1 MKVTVIDLC
10 GDEKW
15 EDTLEGA
22 RDFLLGIWQN
32 MDVDE
37 DDMEEDE
44 ITAEEHMENIEAA
57 NYEELN
63 EYLQG
68 VGYCMERDEF
78 VYICEDCLEVHEDE
92 TDICESC
99 GGRCNSVHED
109 DIGIYRGI

>member
-1 MKVTVIDLC
+1 MKVTVFDLC

-22 RDFLLGIWQN
+22 RDFLIGMWEN

-44 ITAEEHMENIEAA
+44 ITVEEHIENIKVADFQQ
-57 NYEELN
+57 LD

-68 VGYCMERDEF
+68 VGYYMERDEY
-78 VYICEDCLEVHEDE
+78 VYICDSCLEVHEDE
-92 TDICESC
+92 TDTCESC
-99 GGRCNSVHED
+99 GGPCSSVHED
-109 DIGIYRGI
+109 DIQLHQGI

>member
-1 MKVTVIDLC
+1 MKVMVIDLC

-44 ITAEEHMENIEAA
+44 ITVEEHMENIAAA

-68 VGYCMERDEF
+68 VGYYMEK
-78 VYICEDCLEVHEDE
+78 L
-92 TDICESC
+92 
-99 GGRCNSVHED
+99 
-109 DIGIYRGI
+109 